1 MAKTNQ
7 YQPCLAIPPGE
18 TLAEMLEDRCMPQN
32 ELATRTGVSP
42 KHINEIIQGKAA
54 ISHGMALRLETVLGV
69 SASFW
74 NNLETN
80 YRETLA
86 RLTHEEQ
93 LAKEATLASSYPYN
107 YMAKAGYVAKT
118 KKIAEKARNL
128 LRFFSVS
135 SLETVPALIGDSA
148 ALRKADNNKAS
159 IYALSAWIRQCEI
172 KASEIH
178 TADYDRDKLLKLI
191 PEFRQATFRSS
202 LELIPYLQQ
211 TCADCGVA
219 LVILPQLQGTYANGV
234 SKWLTPKK
242 ALVAVS
248 PRGRRADIFWFTF
261 FHELGHLLLSHSKKA
276 TFISFDKTNPDDVQE
291 QEANRFAA
299 DHLIPP
305 AAYKQLLT
313 GELTTSSIEA
323 FAHRIGIHPGIVA
336 GRLCN
341 DRHFHWKHLS
351 ELRVPHK
358 IP

>member
-54 ISHGMALRLETVLGV
+54 ISHDMALRLETVLGV

-178 TADYDRDKLLKLI
+178 TADYDGGR
-191 PEFRQATFRSS
+191 
-202 LELIPYLQQ
+202 
-211 TCADCGVA
+211 CA
-219 LVILPQLQGTYANGV
+219 
-234 SKWLTPKK
+234 
-242 ALVAVS
+242 
-248 PRGRRADIFWFTF
+248 R
-261 FHELGHLLLSHSKKA
+261 
-276 TFISFDKTNPDDVQE
+276 
-291 QEANRFAA
+291 
-299 DHLIPP
+299 
-305 AAYKQLLT
+305 
-313 GELTTSSIEA
+313 
-323 FAHRIGIHPGIVA
+323 
-336 GRLCN
+336 
-341 DRHFHWKHLS
+341 
-351 ELRVPHK
+351 
-358 IP
+358 